1 MSSSSAEVIDQRD
14 AYNITTF
21 RFSLGGLGSY
31 QGATSLSHTKNAPQ
45 TTQLATASA
54 IEGSTTGP
62 KDDAPQHN
70 LENQSKSAGPSQEP
84 LQAKSQ
90 DDGSV
95 QTNSKPI
102 QLRMIT
108 CIHARP
114 IDEGSPA
121 FSLIAFKF
129 SLPHAGTYKDTW
141 VNEAVSIRFVAQSE
155 KEGSNINEVKILTAG
170 ASAGLSTTING
181 KVEWAY
187 SCDITQTVNSV
198 NEFIFGV
205 LLQRIPAKVYYGKID
220 LVVKIKRAVSR
231 SWHPAELMKSELE
244 TICFDTAAT
253 PKGVVP
259 GIDVADLEASGK
271 AFLEKLH
278 SLPVEQVEALYT
290 SSAQSEL
297 SPDPA
302 TKSTA
307 SPNKAP
313 TGNRQIPTG
322 PDSASNNSVSVSEK
336 QPLVLQKSPRQGIH
350 FMRET
355 EFLGKRVSKED
366 NGCKRSQRVFVNDE
380 RVYNDPPTWK
390 MLISR
395 SVPEEYA
402 TAELCDYIVLGIFAR
417 DGFLAE
423 EKVVRLEGNHG
434 EEIRRGIRSLRGWTR
449 LLSLRTVVGFSI
461 YEVCSPFES
470 LCYFSRLYS
479 ICGY

>member
-1 MSSSSAEVIDQRD
+1 MASSSTDVIDQRD

-31 QGATSLSHTKNAPQ
+31 QGATSLSHTKIAPQ
-45 TTQLATASA
+45 TTQLAAASA
-54 IEGSTTGP
+54 IKGSTTGP

-84 LQAKSQ
+84 LRAKSQ

-95 QTNSKPI
+95 QTNSKSI
-102 QLRMIT
+102 QLRMMT

-114 IDEGSPA
+114 INEGSPA
-121 FSLIAFKF
+121 FSLLAFKF

-141 VNEAVSIRFVAQSE
+141 VNETVSIRFVAQSE
-155 KEGSNINEVKILTAG
+155 IEGYDINEVKILTAG

-205 LLQRIPAKVYYGKID
+205 LLQRSPAKVYYGKID
-220 LVVKIKRAVSR
+220 VMVKTKSAVLR
-231 SWHPAELMKSELE
+231 SSHPTKWI

-259 GIDVADLEASGK
+259 GIDVANLEASGK
-271 AFLEKLH
+271 AFLETLH
-278 SLPVEQVEALYT
+278 SLPVDQVEALYT
-290 SSAQSEL
+290 SSAQMEI

-302 TKSTA
+302 AKSIA
-307 SPNKAP
+307 SPNEEL
-313 TGNRQIPTG
+313 TGNMQVPTG
-322 PDSASNNSVSVSEK
+322 PDPVSNISALMSEK
-336 QPLVLQKSPRQGIH
+336 QPLVLQRSPRLGIN
-350 FMRET
+350 FTRRT

-380 RVYNDPPTWK
+380 RVYNDPPTWRI
-390 MLISR
+390 LLSR
-395 SVPEEYA
+395 NVPEKYA
-402 TAELCDYIVLGIFAR
+402 IAGLGDYIVLGIFAR

-423 EKVVRLEGNHG
+423 EKVVRLEGSYSK
-434 EEIRRGIRSLRGWTR
+434 EIRRGICSLRGWTR
-449 LLSLRTVVGFSI
+449 LLSLKTVVGFSI
-461 YEVCSPFES
+461 YEVCSPFNS